1 MARRSK
7 VSPRMCTQVALF
19 SNSSAPLSRPS
30 RRPKCTEPPSR
41 LHGGARRLGGSEH
54 RAHTTMPSRAAP
66 PRVRPRP
73 RPCPGALSHQL
84 SPAAYPTPLTASPH
98 VGPPPSRPHA
108 TLLTSPLATELLPLA
123 PSSSRLEQSGLAED
137 EANVAGWRRRSRG
150 VPSLWIEEEP
160 SLRRNA
166 PRSLQPK
173 RPK

>member
-41 LHGGARRLGGSEH
+41 PHGGARRLGGSEH

-73 RPCPGALSHQL
+73 RPLPGALSHQL

-98 VGPPPSRPHA
+98 AGPPPSRPHA

-137 EANVAGWRRRSRG
+137 EANVAGWQRRSRG

>member
-7 VSPRMCTQVALF
+7 VSSRMCTQVALF

-73 RPCPGALSHQL
+73 RTCPGALSHQL

-98 VGPPPSRPHA
+98 TGPPPSRPPRDTFDFPPRDGA
-108 TLLTSPLATELLPLA
+108 SPISSLELSAGAKRTSGGRGQCGGLAATESWGALCV
-123 PSSSRLEQSGLAED
+123 D
-137 EANVAGWRRRSRG
+137 
-150 VPSLWIEEEP
+150 
-160 SLRRNA
+160 
-166 PRSLQPK
+166 
-173 RPK
+173 